1 MMLASGQVCYGCS
14 KAGTSPLWC
23 SYFWSH
29 VAHGSLHTSVPTP
42 PSDSPLHRSGSSG
55 SCASEA
61 HAANREGEEALAG
74 ASVGLLAVTEKH
86 KSMSRADWKA
96 HPIIRTDF
104 AGQKYGF

>member
-29 VAHGSLHTSVPTP
+29 MAHGSLHTSVLTP

-74 ASVGLLAVTEKH
+74 ASVGLWRRSRRN
-86 KSMSRADWKA
+86 KSMGRADWKA
-96 HPIIRTDF
+96 HPIIRS
-104 AGQKYGF
+104 GLCRQKYGI

>member
-1 MMLASGQVCYGCS
+1 MGAAKQAQARFVVFLLLEME
-14 KAGTSPLWC
+14 
-23 SYFWSH
+23 SH
-29 VAHGSLHTSVPTP
+29 GSCGHGSLHTSVPTP